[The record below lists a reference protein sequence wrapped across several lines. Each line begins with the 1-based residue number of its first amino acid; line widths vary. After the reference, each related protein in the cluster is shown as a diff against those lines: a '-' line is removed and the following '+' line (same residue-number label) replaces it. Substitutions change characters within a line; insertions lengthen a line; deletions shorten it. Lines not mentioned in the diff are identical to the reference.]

1 MLKTKLSL
9 PLTGEL
15 AAKRLVIVVDDDAVV
30 CAGMVEMLED
40 AGFRA
45 QSFSSAEELFETDW
59 ADHAA
64 CLLLDENLPGMC
76 GVDALLRLNSEGTSV
91 PVVMIT
97 GAGDVPTAVAAMK
110 AGATDFIEKPASE
123 ADILNAIDRALALS
137 NDDPQIDGLHLQ
149 AAQFTAQLTPRQ
161 RQILDLIVAGLP
173 NKNIASDL
181 GISQRTVE
189 NHRAEVMRKSG
200 VKSLPALTRMMFVS
214 SLTAQ
219 HTAGLPQ
226 LQPAKAPSKR
236 AAAPNGLDRQG
247 YE

>member
-1 MLKTKLSL
+1 
-9 PLTGEL
+9 
-15 AAKRLVIVVDDDAVV
+15 
-30 CAGMVEMLED
+30 
-40 AGFRA
+40 
-45 QSFSSAEELFETDW
+45 
-59 ADHAA
+59 
-64 CLLLDENLPGMC
+64 
-76 GVDALLRLNSEGTSV
+76 
-91 PVVMIT
+91 MIT

-110 AGATDFIEKPASE
+110 AGASDFIEKPASE
-123 ADILNAIDRALALS
+123 KDILDAINRALAFSSDGPAL
-137 NDDPQIDGLHLQ
+137 DGLHMQ

-161 RQILDLIVAGLP
+161 RQILDLIIAGYP

-219 HTAGLPQ
+219 HAAGTPP
-226 LQPAKAPSKR
+226 LQPVKLSSAR
-236 AAAPNGLDRQG
+236 ADGSDALDRER

>member
-1 MLKTKLSL
+1 MLKSKISL
-9 PLTGEL
+9 APTGEL
-15 AAKRLVIVVDDDAVV
+15 AVKRLVIVVDDDAVV
-30 CAGMVEMLED
+30 CAGMVEMLEE

-45 QSFSSAEELFETDW
+45 ECFNSAEELFETDW
-59 ADHAA
+59 AEHAA
-64 CLLLDENLPGMC
+64 CLLLDENLPGIS
-76 GVDALLRLNSEGTSV
+76 GVEALARLSAAGTLV

-110 AGATDFIEKPASE
+110 AGASDFIEKPASDK
-123 ADILNAIDRALALS
+123 DILNAIDRALAPS
-137 NDDPQIDGLHLQ
+137 SDDPTFDGLHVQ

-161 RQILDLIVAGLP
+161 RQILDLIIAGYP

-219 HTAGLPQ
+219 HGTYLPHV
-226 LQPAKAPSKR
+226 QPLKLAPER
-236 AAAPNGLDRQG
+236 ADLDR
-247 YE
+247 ERFE